1 MPSGKHNGWNWDRT
15 NGRLDFYYL
24 GTRVGHITAAGLTT
38 VAAMSAGSTVTAGT
52 GITTTTGNNLNSA
65 GDERI
70 TAGNLRLG
78 AVSAFANTEPTS
90 AVVMK
95 AGTPPAGSITTSGG
109 VFASAT
115 VVRKIIAASTVTNIE
130 T

>member
-15 NGRLDFYYL
+15 NGRLYFYYQ
-24 GTRVGHITAAGLTT
+24 GSAVGYIDASGLTAALTSGT
-38 VAAMSAGSTVTAGT
+38 TVTATT
-52 GITTTTGNNLNSA
+52 GATTTTGNNLNSA

-115 VVRKIIAASTVTNIE
+115 VVRKIIAASTVSNIE